1 MFGKWIEMVH
11 LDRISVS
18 FERQGHSS
26 TFVVTGRENAAAEGL
41 KSERKVGTVRYEK
54 QTGIGISKL

>member
-1 MFGKWIEMVH
+1 MFGKWKEMVH

-18 FERQGHSS
+18 FERQGHSY
-26 TFVVTGRENAAAEGL
+26 TFVVTGRENAAERL
-41 KSERKVGTVRYEK
+41 KSERKVGTVRYKK

>member
-1 MFGKWIEMVH
+1 MVH

-26 TFVVTGRENAAAEGL
+26 TFVVTGRENAAERL
-41 KSERKVGTVRYEK
+41 KSERKVGTVRYKK